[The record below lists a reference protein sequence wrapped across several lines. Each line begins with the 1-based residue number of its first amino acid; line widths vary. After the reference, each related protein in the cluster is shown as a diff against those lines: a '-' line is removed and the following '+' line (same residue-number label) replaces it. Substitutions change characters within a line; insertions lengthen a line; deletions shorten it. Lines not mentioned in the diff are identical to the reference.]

1 MYNLNNKIN
10 YYLDC
15 FPALLGC
22 KVGVSIITNNIIF
35 IDYVYKVCCLGIKSD
50 NSNFAW
56 FGFNI
61 IIDNSN
67 YMTIVINGYNR

>member
-1 MYNLNNKIN
+1 MNLMQEKYYIFREIDQLKIIN
-10 YYLDC
+10 
-15 FPALLGC
+15 
-22 KVGVSIITNNIIF
+22 
-35 IDYVYKVCCLGIKSD
+35 YVYKVRCLGIKSD

-67 YMTIVINGYNR
+67 YMTIVIDGYNR